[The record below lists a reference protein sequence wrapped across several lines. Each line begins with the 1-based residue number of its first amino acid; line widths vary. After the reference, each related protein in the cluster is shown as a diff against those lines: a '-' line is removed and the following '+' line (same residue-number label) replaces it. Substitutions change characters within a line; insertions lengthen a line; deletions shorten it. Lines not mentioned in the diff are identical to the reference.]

1 MMWMGSRLTMRRP
14 GLIQIPRRAWS
25 SVDSSTRVE
34 SVYLFWILD
43 GGRLSQQTI
52 RSLSAMNRIRFAV
65 AKYGKLER
73 FRAVFIQ
80 NVSKGPKTPAGCAG
94 VSTKRV
100 QDLSLCGFSSQP
112 SLNWGYMPGGHS
124 RAVESYTE
132 EFRCPYCET
141 FTAVNTAQLREH
153 FRKTHVAKP
162 SRSKQ
167 HLMALTR
174 GVEERFLF
182 TGSRSE
188 GGAFTVAGEPTA
200 SPDDLQNA
208 LQYVEHGG
216 LSSLEQEKLE
226 LSIIE
231 SGTQVLRTSKSEVET
246 VLRE

>member
-80 NVSKGPKTPAGCAG
+80 N
-94 VSTKRV
+94 
-100 QDLSLCGFSSQP
+100 P